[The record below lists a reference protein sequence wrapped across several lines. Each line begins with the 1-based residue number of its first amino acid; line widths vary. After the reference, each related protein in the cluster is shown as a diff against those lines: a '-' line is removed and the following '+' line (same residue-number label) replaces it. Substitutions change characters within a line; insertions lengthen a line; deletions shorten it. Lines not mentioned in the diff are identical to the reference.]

1 MIKKTTIAVVALL
14 AFAVPAVAK
23 TVSQETAL
31 AVAEGFIKPG
41 GVGARILPDRSVSSA
56 AAWGSLWIVRL
67 EPSGYIILAGSDRC
81 KPVISFSPDDFAEP
95 EAGSPLDVLLRGNS
109 VWVDKM
115 EADASA
121 SVDPGWAKYAAP
133 VVKKVR
139 LLAASAPVAE
149 TSDEYVAPFLGATWH
164 QTAPYNDLSPYNY
177 FCGCVA
183 TAAGQEVRYWRW
195 PYRYEKFR
203 TSTHGVRDGLN
214 NYYSFVVRPNGLVPI
229 DWDKVKANYTYESNA
244 STPLANDK
252 VATYNAAY
260 LSFWMQSL
268 GGIGYK
274 PGGSGGTRQL
284 ASSAEDYWYEKGVGM
299 TYSSVGYDTLWA
311 AVKADLDWGS
321 PIQINTAAHQMVID
335 GYAVENADTADEI
348 DYINL
353 NLGYGN
359 ATYWEDLRTAVTS
372 GTYSGVLATFQ
383 TGYRPQK
390 IVQFEP
396 LAKVCS
402 SDVTL
407 TWHIAP
413 CYTNRTTGFTLEIS
427 GGTSPVP
434 SVNIDTHEETTTY
447 TVTGLEEGLAYTFTV
462 TPIMAAGEG
471 EGRTNSVT
479 TTIGTPQPAP
489 EILSVSS
496 VACGIELVQQ
506 DIFVECARGVVNQ
519 LKVTCSES
527 TTSLTNYSSHL
538 TILPDEKISVVKD
551 GNVFTVNI
559 DATDMAQRWNVEGE
573 MIVLTLAVRNADGT
587 EAYKNLMLRF
597 NSMRNVMGGT
607 FEIVEPSATGPVWFA
622 NGTTTTLDAKGQA
635 VTFDASAFQG
645 NGTVTLTD
653 SVGGGSFTFASLSG
667 FTGTLKWSEGL
678 TVNLPSNMTGF
689 SGILSF
695 DSYTSTYHLAT
706 SLPATAKV
714 YIGGTTQLYIDNNA
728 TIDAAVTGSGY
739 IMIVGS
745 APKFSNFSGFTGSI
759 SLGDF
764 DSSGTVTL
772 PAGQENKVTIDDGT
786 VYLTLDKAQIA
797 YGYSTSKIKM
807 QGWGAVIFQD
817 EEGNQ
822 LAKWTSKQD
831 TYSFAATANTWTP
844 NEIGVGNFWDASR
857 WSQGLP
863 GEGDYVIF
871 NSTFEAGSE
880 MTLNL
885 PSDLHL
891 GYIQVIGNPQFKV
904 SAASGT
910 ATLSVD
916 IFENTI
922 RTALSTVSIQPALVI
937 PQKRLDV
944 AEGIK
949 IDCEIDSTIAQNLY
963 TYLGVSALYNANF
976 WNGTVVFEN
985 RSISYLDPQYWGNE
999 ESKIR
1004 FTGVTGY
1011 FERGANFKG
1020 TVILK
1025 DSGTAPALNLNN
1037 GYNSDT
1043 ATVDYLVG
1051 DGTLK
1056 TSSSGVDEIIL
1067 LKDVSDFTGT
1077 LDLAKMNVAI
1087 ADSAPSANIG
1097 SDGRLHVCKA
1107 ASIPADKLWSAAGGL
1122 FLGANGALTVN
1133 GSLAAKQIY
1142 AYGAN
1147 ASLTL
1152 EDGATIDVQIAMGGD
1167 AASALNFKA
1176 GTYKV
1181 ENNVTETK
1189 TVNFCAAAGTRTTL
1203 DANGKVVTLGPKFF
1217 SGSGDVHLTS
1227 SQSGGKF
1234 ILQGVGADFTGT
1246 IYADISAGFTLDGDI
1261 SQMGGKLNISDI
1273 ILTVASSNL
1282 GNIDVGAGSSLV
1294 VTVSKGDRIR
1304 GLAIDGVTLSDGG
1317 TLALQDTD
1325 GKALEYTEENGRYI
1339 LAPDE
1344 TLKTDALL
1352 DYEFNGNVNSTG
1364 TDTTALSFYATTAK
1378 YYNDSALYM
1387 HRKPYISSTFA
1398 MPDDEWTSV
1407 MRCTLPAANSEKP
1420 TIVIMYGVNGGS
1432 LFGLVAGTAENT
1444 VAMASGTGLIGE
1456 PVAVEN
1462 ATTKYHVY
1470 TIVKTAG
1477 RVKLYVD
1484 GELRINEPATVSVAK
1499 KFQIG
1504 SPNGGNPT
1512 SYAACDDTDALVDFL
1527 KFYDF
1532 AADADFI
1539 IEQNVFAVE
1548 PAGGTVEQGTEV
1560 TMTYDNPSATI
1571 WYKKYGES
1579 DYTQYVQPLTL
1590 DTVGA
1595 NIYYV
1600 QVRDTEG
1607 NVIVADQQFVYYV
1620 TEKAVIPP
1628 PEPIAVWTG
1637 DFDTTFDGCAL
1648 DWHNN
1653 VFADGVITIA
1663 DGYQGVDVN
1672 LASGTNA
1679 ITVIVKYS
1687 DLSYSPSNGR
1697 VFFTSCAEST
1707 KTYDRTA
1714 VRLTMDNAMKGSYDA
1729 ATTSGTAS
1737 SEFDSDG
1744 SVVPATGGYMV
1755 FSYGHPTDNNNRG
1768 TLVCTGAEEGSLNTT
1783 NYWKFS
1789 LMFAADSNKSIY
1801 GATIGGMRQQA
1812 SSWKNATGMKIEA
1825 VAVFTERLDAAAR
1838 NAYRFPGV
1846 TDVAYYK
1853 SGGFGGDD
1861 ALVLTLADGSTP
1873 ATLTDGGT
1881 VIIDDKTN
1889 NDVAFGSALPANVG
1903 AIRVARD
1910 VAFTA
1915 DAATTLGGLA
1925 LTIDN
1930 GATLTIGGNVALRT
1944 ATVAGDGTIAFA
1956 AFPAKP
1962 TLASTWTGTVEL
1974 PAFLAGGEI
1983 LTDYCIN
1990 GTSKLNLKGITGG
2003 YLMWNDLDF
2012 QSELILAGDFILTDM
2027 SARVFRFAK
2036 ISGAGNISLSPGIY
2050 ELTSF
2055 TIGELVEGYVG
2066 VVSNNMR
2073 TTAINIQRLSLPSGA
2088 SIAPGTKLL
2097 ATGGTCTIN
2106 LNEVYIGGVKANVTY
2121 ERRTNGTDGDG
2132 FYVKSVVTTDGA
2144 TVTVATD
2151 GTVSS
2156 VAVPIAADFSGKIVV
2171 PASVSTLAVSG
2182 ANVQSSQLVLE
2193 TAYGSTLARYENI
2206 LLFGNGGAVSLD
2218 PDGVVGDVAVRPE
2231 LDLSIATPYDA
2242 TKEKVFIKAI
2252 PGLWYSVIYGDAL
2265 VGGGIGGATGE
2276 TEPVQAT
2283 AAMLTLDAPRGG
2295 ASRFY
2300 RVKVVPEP
2308 AASGNRQ
2315 QMISSRLQLSQEA
2328 EPDSSSF
2335 RIEAERTD
2343 D

>member
-1 MIKKTTIAVVALL
+1 MYSKKLTGALCALL
-14 AFAVPAVAK
+14 TTACAAAPISDDAARAAAAGFLAKSAVAAH
-23 TVSQETAL
+23 VL
-31 AVAEGFIKPG
+31 PG
-41 GVGARILPDRSVSSA
+41 RSVTAVQTRS
-56 AAWGSLWIVRL
+56 SLWIAAL
-67 EPSGYIILAGSDRC
+67 EPSGCIVIAGSDRC
-81 KPVISFSPDDFAEP
+81 APVISFSADDFAEP
-95 EAGSPLDVLLRGNS
+95 EAGSPLDVLLRDSGA
-109 VWVDKM
+109 WVEKM
-115 EADASA
+115 EADESA
-121 SVDPGWAKYAAP
+121 EINAGWAKYTAPAA
-133 VVKKVR
+133 KNVR
-139 LLAASAPVAE
+139 LLAASAPAEE

-214 NYYSFVVRPNGLVPI
+214 NYYSIVVRPNGLVPI

-299 TYSSVGYDTLWA
+299 NYWNDGYTNLWKA
-311 AVKADLDWGS
+311 IKADLDWGS

-335 GYAVENADTADEI
+335 GYAVENAGTADEI

-359 ATYWEDLRTAVTS
+359 ATYWENLRTAVTS
-372 GTYSGVLATFQ
+372 GTYSGVLASFQ

-396 LAKVCS
+396 VPKVCTR
-402 SDVTL
+402 DVTL

-413 CYTNRTTGFTLEIS
+413 CYTNRTTGFTLEIA
-427 GGTSPVP
+427 GGPSPVP
-434 SVNIDTHEETTTY
+434 SVNISTHDETTTY
-447 TVTGLEEGLAYTFTV
+447 TVTGLEEGHEYTFTV
-462 TPIMAAGEG
+462 TPVMAAGEG
-471 EGRTNSVT
+471 TGRTNSVT
-479 TTIGTPQPAP
+479 TIIGTPQPAP

-496 VACGIELVQQ
+496 VACGIEHVQQ

-519 LKVTCSES
+519 FKVTCSES

-573 MIVLTLAVRNADGT
+573 MIVLTLAAKNADGT

-607 FEIVEPSATGPVWFA
+607 FEIVEPDATGPVWFA
-622 NGTTTTLDAKGQA
+622 SGTTTTLDAKGQT
-635 VTFDASAFQG
+635 VTFDATAFQG

-653 SVGGGSFTFASLSG
+653 SVGGGSFTFANLNG
-667 FTGTLKWSEGL
+667 FTGTLKWAPSV
-678 TVNLPSNMTGF
+678 TVNLPADMTGF
-689 SGILSF
+689 SGTVHLESAGANYTLSA
-695 DSYTSTYHLAT
+695 DLPSTAKLYIGANTGLYLVNTTINAALSGPGVITIATGTSTLGN
-706 SLPATAKV
+706 LK
-714 YIGGTTQLYIDNNA
+714 
-728 TIDAAVTGSGY
+728 
-739 IMIVGS
+739 
-745 APKFSNFSGFTGSI
+745 GFTGSI
-759 SLGDF
+759 DI
-764 DSSGTVTL
+764 GTSET
-772 PAGQENKVTIDDGT
+772 AA
-786 VYLTLDKAQIA
+786 YLTLNAGEEKNVSIWNGTLYMTLSDAQVA
-797 YGYSTSKIKM
+797 YGYTTTAIKYNWSTL
-807 QGWGAVIFQD
+807 VFQD
-817 EEGNQ
+817 SAGKV
-822 LAKWTSKQD
+822 LKTWTTDDK
-831 TYSFAATANTWTP
+831 TFEFAATANTWTP
-844 NEIGVGNFWDASR
+844 DSSTNYGRFSDTSR
-857 WSQGLP
+857 WSFGRLP
-863 GEGDYVIF
+863 VAGEYVLF
-871 NSTFEAGSE
+871 KDTSSDGFGSE
-880 MTLNL
+880 MQLNL
-885 PSDLHL
+885 AADMTLEH
-891 GYIQVIGNPQFKV
+891 IKVIGNTKFTV
-904 SAASGT
+904 SAADGS
-910 ATLSVD
+910 ATLFTKK
-916 IFENTI
+916 FENDK
-922 RTALSTVSIQPALVI
+922 RTTLKTDKIQPTLVI
-937 PQKRLDV
+937 PAARLDM
-944 AEGIK
+944 AEGTTIG
-949 IDCEIDSTIAQNLY
+949 CEIDSTIAKNLY
-963 TYLGVSALYNANF
+963 TPGGVSALQHAGY

-985 RSISYLDPQYWGNE
+985 RSIDYDLDPQYWGNE
-999 ESKIR
+999 DSKIR
-1004 FTGVTGY
+1004 FTGATGY
-1011 FERGANFKG
+1011 VEQRSHFTGG
-1020 TVILK
+1020 VILK
-1025 DSGTAPALNLNN
+1025 DDGATPALHLTD
-1037 GYNSDT
+1037 GYNGDT
-1043 ATVDYLVG
+1043 VTVEKLTG
-1051 DGTLK
+1051 DGTYK
-1056 TSSSGVDEIIL
+1056 TSTKALSETFLV
-1067 LKDVSDFTGT
+1067 KDVSGFTGAF
-1077 LDLAKMNVAI
+1077 DLAKMNVAI
-1087 ADSAPSANIG
+1087 ADEAPSTNID

-1107 ASIPADKLWSAAGGL
+1107 ATIPADKVWSAAGGL

-1133 GSLAAKQIY
+1133 GSLATKQIY

-1152 EDGATIDVQIAMGGD
+1152 EDGATIDVQTGMGGD
-1167 AASALNFKA
+1167 SSPTLNFKA

-1181 ENNVTETK
+1181 ENNATETN
-1189 TVNFCAAAGTRTTL
+1189 TVNFCAAAGKRTTL
-1203 DANGKVVTLGPKFF
+1203 DANGHVVTLGTKFF

-1227 SQSGGKF
+1227 SKSGGKF

-1261 SQMGGKLNISDI
+1261 SQMGGRLNVSDI
-1273 ILTVASSNL
+1273 ILSLASTSL
-1282 GNIDVGAGSSLV
+1282 GNIDVGAGASLV
-1294 VTVSKGDRIR
+1294 VTVSKSDRIK
-1304 GLAIDGVTLSDGG
+1304 GLTIDSVTLSDGG
-1317 TLALQDTD
+1317 TLVLQDTD
-1325 GKALEYTEENGRYI
+1325 GKTLKYTEENGRYI

-1352 DYEFNGNVNSTG
+1352 DYEFNGNVNSIG

-1387 HRKPYISSTFA
+1387 LRKPYISSTFA

-1432 LFGLVAGTAENT
+1432 LFGLVADTAENT
-1444 VAMASGTGLIGE
+1444 IALADKNGLIGE
-1456 PVAVEN
+1456 PVSVED

-1484 GELRINEPATVSVAK
+1484 GELRISEPATVSVAK

-1512 SYAACDDTDALVDFL
+1512 SYAACDDTNALVDFL

-1532 AADADFI
+1532 AADKDFI
-1539 IEQNVFAVE
+1539 DAQNVFVVE
-1548 PAGGTVEQGTEV
+1548 PSGGTVEQGTEV
-1560 TMTYDNPSATI
+1560 TMAYDNPSATI
-1571 WYKKYGES
+1571 WYKKYGETG
-1579 DYTQYVQPLTL
+1579 YTQYVQPLAL
-1590 DTVGA
+1590 DTIGA

-1620 TEKAVIPP
+1620 TEKTVIPP

-1697 VFFTSCAEST
+1697 VFFTSCAERT

-1714 VRLTMDNAMKGSYDA
+1714 VRLTMDNVLKGSHNSS
-1729 ATTSGTAS
+1729 TSSGTAS
-1737 SEFDSDG
+1737 SEFNSDG
-1744 SVVPATGGYMV
+1744 SVVPAASGYMV
-1755 FSYGHPTDNNNRG
+1755 FSYGHPTDNDNRG

-1783 NYWKFS
+1783 NYWKS
-1789 LMFAADSNKSIY
+1789 GLMFAADSNNKSIY
-1801 GATIGGMRQQA
+1801 GATIGGTRKQTG
-1812 SSWKNATGMKIEA
+1812 SWENAGGMKIEA
-1825 VAVFTERLDAAAR
+1825 VAVFAERLDEASR
-1838 NAYRFPGV
+1838 NAYRFPVV
-1846 TDVAYYK
+1846 TPVEANVAYYK
-1853 SGGFGGDD
+1853 SGGFGGGD
-1861 ALVLTLADGSTP
+1861 ALVLTLADGTTP
-1873 ATLTDGGT
+1873 ATLTDGGA

-1889 NDVAFGSALPANVG
+1889 NDIALGNTLPANVG
-1903 AIRVARD
+1903 TIRVARD
-1910 VAFTA
+1910 VTFTA
-1915 DAATTLGGLA
+1915 DAATALDGLA
-1925 LTIDN
+1925 LTIDS
-1930 GATLTIGGNVALRT
+1930 GATLTIGSNVALGT
-1944 ATVAGDGTIAFA
+1944 ATVAGGGTIAFA

-1962 TLASTWTGTVEL
+1962 TLASTWTGTVEF
-1974 PAFLAGGEI
+1974 PAFRAGGEI

-1990 GTSKLNLKGITGG
+1990 GTSKLKLKGITGG

-2027 SARVFRFAK
+2027 STRVFRFAK
-2036 ISGAGNISLSPGIY
+2036 ISGAGNISLSPGNY

-2055 TIGELVEGYVG
+2055 TIGELAEGYAG

-2073 TTAINIQRLSLPSGA
+2073 TTAINIQRLSLSAGA
-2088 SIAPGTKLL
+2088 SVAPGTKIL
-2097 ATGGTCTIN
+2097 AAGGTCTIN
-2106 LNEVYIGGVKANVTY
+2106 LNEVYVGGVKANVTY

-2132 FYVKSVVTTDGA
+2132 FYVKSAVTAQGGN
-2144 TVTVATD
+2144 VTIATD
-2151 GTVSS
+2151 GTVAS
-2156 VAVPIAADFSGKIVV
+2156 VAVPLPDGFAGKIVV
-2171 PASVSTLAVSG
+2171 PASVSTLSVSG

-2283 AAMLTLDAPRGG
+2283 GATLTLDAPKDG

-2300 RVKVVPEP
+2300 RIKVVPVLF
-2308 AASGNRQ
+2308 G
-2315 QMISSRLQLSQEA
+2315 
-2328 EPDSSSF
+2328 
-2335 RIEAERTD
+2335 IETTETD
-2343 D
+2343 N